1 MATLK
6 SSSGDRQLQRF
17 LDAQAHGDPD
27 PYSAALDELVAG
39 KKKTHWIWYVF
50 PQLRGLGSSSHAEFY
65 GIADKEE
72 AIAYLQDPIL
82 AERYRAC
89 LDVIM
94 RHLRQGQRLEAI
106 LGPVDALKTISS
118 VTLFRHLLQAE
129 PALTQTGP
137 ATFLPLMDDFFELL
151 SRDGNQPCERT
162 LHALR

>member
-1 MATLK
+1 MTPT
-6 SSSGDRQLQRF
+6 SSNSQLQRF
-17 LDAQAHGDPD
+17 FDAQSNGDPA
-27 PYSAALDELVAG
+27 PLSVAINELEAG
-39 KKKTHWIWYVF
+39 KKQTHWIWYVF
-50 PQLRGLGSSSHAEFY
+50 PQLRGLGLSSHAEFY

-72 AIAYLQDPIL
+72 AIAYLQDPLL
-82 AERYRAC
+82 AERYRVC
-89 LDVIM
+89 LEAIIT
-94 RHLRQGQRLEAI
+94 HLRQGQRLEAI